1 MRKYLVAG
9 NWKMNCTLD
18 EAVKLSEQLV
28 EAIGAYTE
36 VETLICP
43 PAIDIPSVSF
53 CIRQSN
59 IKLGAQNMNANAS
72 GAYTGEISYPMLKP
86 FCQYVILGHS
96 ERRQIFGEK
105 DAMIAEK
112 AKAAVANGIIPIV
125 CIGETLEE
133 NEAGKT
139 AEILKFQL
147 DESLK
152 ELTADDEIVIAY
164 EPIWAIGTGK
174 AATAETAQNVLAF
187 IREHM
192 KVRFGQVY
200 ADRLRILYGGSVKPS
215 NAYDIM
221 SQPDVDGV
229 LVGGACLRAD
239 DFKAIADAAI
249 QAI

>member
-9 NWKMNCTLD
+9 NWKMNGTLD
-18 EAVKLSEQLV
+18 EAVNLSEKLA
-28 EAIGAYTE
+28 EAVGDYTE
-36 VETLICP
+36 VDILICP

-53 CIRQSN
+53 CIRNTQ

-72 GAYTGEISYPMLKP
+72 GAFTGEISYNMLKP

-112 AKAAVANGIIPIV
+112 ARAAVDNEITPII

-139 AEILKFQL
+139 VEILRFQL
-147 DESLK
+147 EESLK
-152 ELTADDEIVIAY
+152 TLTADDEIVIAY

-192 KVRFGQVY
+192 KNKFGQVY
-200 ADRLRILYGGSVKPS
+200 ADKLRILYGGSVKPS

-221 SQPDVDGV
+221 SQKDIDGV
-229 LVGGACLRAD
+229 LVGGACLKSD